1 MQGTSFLHY
10 HMLVHIASHKMG
22 SSDDFMG
29 NMHSSMLDRAPLYLQ
44 SAFNHN
50 RNFFAIFCSAHDVH
64 FFMTNHKVCMC

>member
-1 MQGTSFLHY
+1 MRGTSFFALPY
-10 HMLVHIASHKMG
+10 VSSYTSHKMG

-50 RNFFAIFCSAHDVH
+50 RNFFAIFSGAHDIH